1 MASRPT
7 SRGYWTKAVLEALFA
22 LDPVIVLSVGA
33 FVVVALVSV
42 GVYAIIAAQVG
53 PRAKF
58 KRRLALVAGERSAR
72 SGDRPGQDGS
82 RRREMQEKLKDLD
95 EGKKAKKRRRN
106 QIRDEIRQAGLS
118 FNVRQYA
125 IGSAVL
131 GFVGVVAMLVFGFN
145 VLAALLVGVTL
156 GLGVPKFYL
165 SHMRK
170 RRLKIFTSQFATAID
185 VIVRG
190 IQSGLPVGECLTIIG
205 RESSEPVAGEF
216 RQIVDSIQ
224 IGLTLEESLTRA
236 VERMPSQD
244 LRFFAIVL
252 QIQAQTGGNL
262 AETLENLSTVLRD
275 RKKMKDKVK
284 AMAAEANASAAIIG
298 SLPFVVCLLL
308 LLVNPTYLGILFT
321 DDFGQILV
329 VAGLTW
335 MSIGVFVMRQMIN
348 FEI

>member
-1 MASRPT
+1 M
-7 SRGYWTKAVLEALFA
+7 
-22 LDPVIVLSVGA
+22 VLSVGA

-72 SGDRPGQDGS
+72 SGDRGAPDSS
-82 RRREMQEKLKDLD
+82 RRREMQEKLKELD

-224 IGLTLEESLTRA
+224 IGLTLEESLMRA

-262 AETLENLSTVLRD
+262 AETLENLSRVLRD

>member
-7 SRGYWTKAVLEALFA
+7 SRPYWTKAVLEALFS
-22 LDPVIVLSVGA
+22 LDPVLVLSVGA
-33 FVVVALVSV
+33 FVVVALVSI
-42 GVYAIIAAQVG
+42 GAYAFIAAQIG
-53 PRAKF
+53 PRARF

-72 SGDRPGQDGS
+72 SGDRTGPDGS
-82 RRREMQEKLKDLD
+82 RRRDMHEKLKELE
-95 EGKKAKKRRRN
+95 EGKKAKKRRRH
-106 QIRDEIRQAGLS
+106 QIRDEIRQAGLG

-125 IGSAVL
+125 IGSAAL
-131 GFVGVVAMLVFGFN
+131 GFVGAVVMLVSGFN
-145 VLAALLVGVTL
+145 ILAALLVGVAL
-156 GLGVPKFYL
+156 GLGGPKLFL

-170 RRLKIFTSQFATAID
+170 RRLKIFTSQFADAID

-224 IGLTLEESLTRA
+224 IGLTLEESLMRA

-262 AETLENLSTVLRD
+262 AETLENLSRVLRD

-308 LLVNPTYLGILFT
+308 LLVNPAYLTILFT

-329 VAGLTW
+329 AIGLTW